1 MRKTFL
7 LVLAMIFAGA
17 LSSRAQDLL
26 PDTFGDWK
34 ASAPS
39 QRYAPFQLAQ
49 LSPADAAI
57 LQEYGVQSAEQRT
70 YAHGAQTAT
79 VTLYRHR
86 DPSSAYG
93 LYTFYRSDALTPVD
107 AGSFACAS
115 RDRALVVVGN
125 FLIDVASPAAHTA
138 ETDLQALAK
147 VISPQADPTPF
158 PTIGDYLPQ
167 EGLVHRSERYVAGP
181 QALNRFVPLAQDDW
195 VGFDF
200 TEDVIVARYNLK
212 NAGASHD
219 AVLVLASYPT
229 QQIAAAKFDA
239 MLRRFP
245 IDPPDGTVPGGQAL
259 LYGKRASSLVALV
272 LGAPSRAAADALL
285 DKISYQS
292 QVTWNEPHQTYT
304 EPSISKMVV
313 GAILGTGT
321 IMLLAIVAG
330 IGFGGFRIVMKFLF
344 PGKVFDRE
352 KQVEILQLGISSK
365 PIRAKDFYE
374 APN

>member
-1 MRKTFL
+1 MRKLFL
-7 LVLAMIFAGA
+7 LVLGMIFAGA
-17 LSSRAQDLL
+17 LSARAQDLL
-26 PDTFGDWK
+26 PDTFGGWH
-34 ASAPS
+34 ASAAS

-70 YAHGAQTAT
+70 YAHDALKAT

-86 DPSSAYG
+86 DPSAAYG
-93 LYTFYRSDALTPVD
+93 LYTFYRSDALTPLD

-125 FLIDVASPAAHTA
+125 FLIDMTA
-138 ETDLQALAK
+138 PDARPVETDLQALAK
-147 VISPQADPTPF
+147 VIAPQADPTPF
-158 PTIGDYLPQ
+158 PTIGNYLPQ
-167 EGLVHRSERYVAGP
+167 DGLVHRSERYVAGP
-181 QALNRFVPLAQDDW
+181 RALNRFLPLATDDW
-195 VGFDF
+195 IGFDF
-200 TEDVIVARYNLK
+200 SEDVIVARYNLK
-212 NAGASHD
+212 TAGANRE
-219 AVLVLASYPT
+219 AVLVLVSYPT

-245 IDPPDGTVPGGQAL
+245 IDPPDAAAPSGQTV

-272 LGAPSRAAADALL
+272 AGAPSRAAADALL
-285 DKISYQS
+285 DQISYQS
-292 QVTWNEPHQTYT
+292 QITWNEPHQTYT
-304 EPSISKMVV
+304 EPGFGKMVV
-313 GAILGTGT
+313 TAILGTGA

-330 IGFGGFRIVMKFLF
+330 VGFGGFRLLVKFFF

-365 PIRAKDFYE
+365 PIQAKDFY
-374 APN
+374 